1 MGNKERDI
9 ATVVR
14 VGVPGTPTEYTIALN
29 NTQAHM
35 LMLWF
40 QELDRTNQQYE

>member
-1 MGNKERDI
+1 MRNKERDA

-14 VGVPGTPTEYTIALN
+14 VVIPGTPNEYTIALN

-40 QELDRTNQQYE
+40 QELDRTAQ